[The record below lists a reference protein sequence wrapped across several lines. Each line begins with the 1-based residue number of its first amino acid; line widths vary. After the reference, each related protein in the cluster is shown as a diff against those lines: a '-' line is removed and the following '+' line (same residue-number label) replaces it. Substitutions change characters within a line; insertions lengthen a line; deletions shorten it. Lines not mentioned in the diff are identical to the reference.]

1 MVFIKFIIL
10 EAGNRYEKRQ
20 MLKENKKMKATL
32 LKEEKQRII
41 NLVNLDYKN
50 DPRIKE
56 YEEKLLIK
64 KEKEKKERLEQKLKE
79 QKEEEER
86 LLKMKI
92 EREEQIKKKQEE
104 LQRERESLLLAVK
117 NLVAEHNFIL
127 TEDQFFQ
134 IQLNAKNDVLRTVY
148 SDLEACG
155 KDSTLLIKTFKTL
168 ANTHFAFKLQDETKE
183 STLWKKDDIVQLQ
196 KAVKKFPAGVKN
208 RWEKI
213 TEMVKTKP
221 TNQVIQFAHILATNP
236 NIKFDEEPIVN
247 ISMKLGS

>member
-41 NLVNLDYKN
+41 NLVNLAYKN

-92 EREEQIKKKQEE
+92 EREEQIKKNKK
-104 LQRERESLLLAVK
+104 S
-117 NLVAEHNFIL
+117 
-127 TEDQFFQ
+127 
-134 IQLNAKNDVLRTVY
+134 
-148 SDLEACG
+148 
-155 KDSTLLIKTFKTL
+155 FK
-168 ANTHFAFKLQDETKE
+168 EKE
-183 STLWKKDDIVQLQ
+183 
-196 KAVKKFPAGVKN
+196 N
-208 RWEKI
+208 
-213 TEMVKTKP
+213 
-221 TNQVIQFAHILATNP
+221 HYY
-236 NIKFDEEPIVN
+236 
-247 ISMKLGS
+247 

>member
-41 NLVNLDYKN
+41 NLVNLAYKN

-64 KEKEKKERLEQKLKE
+64 KEKEK
-79 QKEEEER
+79 KEEEER

-168 ANTHFAFKLQDETKE
+168 ANTHFAFNKVATSKHLQVMKYLTCF
-183 STLWKKDDIVQLQ
+183 I
-196 KAVKKFPAGVKN
+196 F
-208 RWEKI
+208 
-213 TEMVKTKP
+213 
-221 TNQVIQFAHILATNP
+221 
-236 NIKFDEEPIVN
+236 VN
-247 ISMKLGS
+247 